1 MDFIEDS
8 LGVIR
13 VRGWQGLPWLV
24 HGWTSRAAGDFR
36 RLPARDELNGRLG
49 VTGMELRMPRQVHS
63 NRLHAVGSIE
73 PPARPEADGMLSDQE
88 GALLSVRTADCLA
101 LLFVDRGR
109 RAVAAVHA
117 GWRGTVQRIAANAVE
132 RMRGEFGS
140 VPEEM
145 EVAIGPGIGPCCF
158 EVGSEVAEQFDPG
171 VVVGRKKRCVDLGAA
186 NRRQLLEAGIPGEN
200 IWSSNLCT
208 HCSPEQFF
216 SHRRDGDSAGRMLAV
231 IGLKAGPLFSPS
243 DGRSTR

>member
-24 HGWTSRAAGDFR
+24 HGWTNRAAGDFR
-36 RLPARDELNGRLG
+36 RLPAGDELNSRLG
-49 VTGMELRMPRQVHS
+49 VTGMELCMPRQVHS

-73 PPARPEADGMLSDQE
+73 PPARPEADGMLSDQA
-88 GALLSVRTADCLA
+88 GSLLGVRTADCLA
-101 LLFVDRGR
+101 LLFVDRRR

-117 GWRGTVQRIAANAVE
+117 GWRGTVQGIAANAVE
-132 RMRGEFGS
+132 RMRREFGS

-171 VVVGRKKRCVDLGAA
+171 VVVDRNRPCVDLDAA
-186 NRRQLLEAGIPGEN
+186 NSRQLIEAGIPGER

-231 IGLKAGPLFSPS
+231 IGVRA
-243 DGRSTR
+243 R

>member
-13 VRGWQGLPWLV
+13 VSGWQRLAWLV

-36 RLPARDELNGRLG
+36 RLPAGDELNARLG

-63 NRLHAVGSIE
+63 NRLHAVGSIV
-73 PPARPEADGMLSDQE
+73 PPERPEADGMLSVQE
-88 GALLSVRTADCLA
+88 GSLLGVRTADCLA
-101 LLFVDRGR
+101 LLFVDRRR

-158 EVGSEVAEQFDPG
+158 EVGSEVAGQFHPG
-171 VVVGRKKRCVDLGAA
+171 VVTGREKLRVDLNAA
-186 NRRQLLEAGIPGEN
+186 NRRQLLEAGIPGEK

-208 HCSPEQFF
+208 HCSPRRFF

-231 IGLKAGPLFSPS
+231 IGVRAK
-243 DGRSTR
+243 

>member
-13 VRGWQGLPWLV
+13 VRGWQRLAWLA

-36 RLPARDELNGRLG
+36 RLPARDELNTRLG
-49 VTGMELRMPRQVHS
+49 VTGMELRLPRQVHS
-63 NRLHAVGSIE
+63 NRLHLTDLIV
-73 PPARPEADGMLSDQE
+73 PPERPEADGMLSDQE
-88 GALLSVRTADCLA
+88 GSLLGVRTADCLA
-101 LLFVDRGR
+101 LLFVDRRR

-158 EVGSEVAEQFDPG
+158 EVGGEVAGQFHPG
-171 VVVGRKKRCVDLGAA
+171 VVAGCKNPRVDLDAA
-186 NRRQLLEAGIPGEN
+186 NRRQLLEAGIPAEK

-208 HCSPEQFF
+208 HCSPRQFF

-231 IGLKAGPLFSPS
+231 IGVKTG
-243 DGRSTR
+243 

>member
-1 MDFIEDS
+1 
-8 LGVIR
+8 
-13 VRGWQGLPWLV
+13 
-24 HGWTSRAAGDFR
+24 
-36 RLPARDELNGRLG
+36 
-49 VTGMELRMPRQVHS
+49 MELWMPRQVHS
-63 NRLHAVGSIE
+63 NRLHVAGESVA
-73 PPARPEADGMLSDQE
+73 PARGEADGMLSDQE
-88 GALLSVRTADCLA
+88 GSLLGVRTADCLA
-101 LLFVDRGR
+101 LLFVDRRR

-117 GWRGTVQRIAANAVE
+117 GWRGTVQGIAANAVE

-158 EVGSEVAEQFDPG
+158 EVGREVAKQFDPG
-171 VVVGRKKRCVDLGAA
+171 VVAGREKPRVDLGAA
-186 NRRQLLEAGIPGEN
+186 NRRQLLGAGIPGER

-231 IGLKAGPLFSPS
+231 IGLRA
-243 DGRSTR
+243 R